1 MKRFLSILLAI
12 LMLAVML
19 PVTAM
24 AEETLPTAPAK
35 NGNEWT
41 VTTENIQA
49 TLDGAYGSI
58 DGKTIILSAG
68 TYGQLELGR
77 ATKYPGSNTKTH
89 LLKSTGLTECTIDQ
103 IKDEIK
109 AHSGGG
115 YGTPYYVRTMNN
127 VTMKAAEGATVT
139 IGGIKMNSAHV
150 FGANGNV
157 KHDYVLERE
166 VPDTNESFIV
176 VYDASNL
183 RFEGLTFTKAVDI
196 ENLREETS
204 IDGVSFKNCK
214 FNINNITEDKTE
226 YYGIRFY
233 NNSNN
238 RNLKNLVV
246 DNCEFNG
253 CRLAVYT
260 HYVWNISVTNSKFD
274 TTGHNAIAIQATD
287 SNPLFNHG
295 NVVITGNNFNN
306 IGNRIIRFNSPAE
319 GTVITITKNTAVN
332 SGKNVDGKKEIIAA
346 VDLPESVS
354 VTMAGNKWGENTK
367 FGKGFENVVDEPIP
381 EPSTPIVIVPDPTED
396 TPKTEP
402 EKNPT
407 TGANDMVAAAVALMA
422 VSTLGMA
429 VLSRKK

>member
-1 MKRFLSILLAI
+1 MKRFLSILLAV

-24 AEETLPTAPAK
+24 AAGNPTKENGVWK
-35 NGNEWT
+35 NVDPNN
-41 VTTENIQA
+41 VQA
-49 TLDGAYGSI
+49 LLDGEYGPI
-58 DGKTIILSAG
+58 DNTTIELSEG

-103 IKDEIK
+103 IKAEIA
-109 AHSGGG
+109 AHPGGG
-115 YGTPYYVRTMNN
+115 VGTPYYVRSMNN

-166 VPDTNESFIV
+166 VPDTNNSFIV

-183 RFEGLTFTKAVDI
+183 RFEGLTFTKVVDI

-214 FNINNITEDKTE
+214 FNINNITENKTE

-233 NNSNN
+233 SEFNNEC
-238 RNLKNLVV
+238 LKNLVV

-253 CRLAVYT
+253 CRLAVYS
-260 HYVWNISVTNSKFD
+260 HHIYNVSVTNSNFD
-274 TTGHNAIAIQATD
+274 TTGHNAIAIQD
-287 SNPLFNHG
+287 SKGTCDHG
-295 NVVITGNNFNN
+295 NVVITGNTFKNV
-306 IGNRIIRFNSPAE
+306 GDRIIRFNNVGE
-319 GTVITITKNTAVN
+319 DTTITISNNTSTN
-332 SGKNVDGKKEIIAA
+332 SGDNSGEIIKATTRPDT
-346 VDLPESVS
+346 VKVS
-354 VTMAGNKWGENTK
+354 MVGNNWGTNKEGIEAK
-367 FGKGFENVVDEPIP
+367 FGDGFTNVVNEQ
-381 EPSTPIVIVPDPTED
+381 PSTIVIITPSGD
-396 TPKTEP
+396 TPKTDDQ
-402 EKNPT
+402 KNPA

-422 VSTLGMA
+422 VSALGAA
-429 VLSRKK
+429 VLTRKK

>member
-24 AEETLPTAPAK
+24 AEETLPTAPTM

-109 AHSGGG
+109 AHPGGG

-127 VTMKAAEGATVT
+127 VTMKAAEGAAVT
-139 IGGIKMNSAHV
+139 INGIKMNSAHV
-150 FGANGNV
+150 FGENGNV
-157 KHDYVLERE
+157 KHDYVLDRE

-183 RFEGLTFTKAVDI
+183 RFEGLTFTKVVDI

-214 FNINNITEDKTE
+214 FNINYICLFD
-226 YYGIRFY
+226 YLF
-233 NNSNN
+233 
-238 RNLKNLVV
+238 
-246 DNCEFNG
+246 
-253 CRLAVYT
+253 
-260 HYVWNISVTNSKFD
+260 ISS
-274 TTGHNAIAIQATD
+274 
-287 SNPLFNHG
+287 
-295 NVVITGNNFNN
+295 
-306 IGNRIIRFNSPAE
+306 
-319 GTVITITKNTAVN
+319 
-332 SGKNVDGKKEIIAA
+332 
-346 VDLPESVS
+346 
-354 VTMAGNKWGENTK
+354 
-367 FGKGFENVVDEPIP
+367 
-381 EPSTPIVIVPDPTED
+381 
-396 TPKTEP
+396 
-402 EKNPT
+402 
-407 TGANDMVAAAVALMA
+407 
-422 VSTLGMA
+422 
-429 VLSRKK
+429 

>member
-24 AEETLPTAPAK
+24 AEETLPTAPTK

-109 AHSGGG
+109 AHPGGG

-150 FGANGNV
+150 FGENGNV
-157 KHDYVLERE
+157 KHDYVLDRE

-407 TGANDMVAAAVALMA
+407 TGANDMVAAAVAIMA
-422 VSTLGMA
+422 VSALGAA
-429 VLSRKK
+429 VLTRKK